1 MPRVLRAGVE
11 EKVLVTTQNVDF
23 DVTVEAKLL
32 NTRSSND
39 LIVAGKS
46 VVKPGKHYFVTS
58 VITLF

>member
-46 VVKPGKHYFVTS
+46 VVKPG
-58 VITLF
+58 